1 MRSVLNLFLVAVLAS
16 PAIAQQAAPP
26 AAPAGPGL
34 TVTST
39 SFEDGGVIPDK
50 YTQKATPFVSPEVE
64 WKFAPAAVVS
74 YTLIMHDPEAA
85 PQKNS
90 ADVLHWMVFNIPA
103 GTTSLPEGA
112 SGSKMPEGA
121 IEGKSTRGTAGFL
134 GPGAGAAG
142 PYHHYTIELYALDTK
157 LSLAA
162 DATRD
167 DVLKAMNGHVIA
179 KGATVG
185 RFHR

>member
-1 MRSVLNLFLVAVLAS
+1 MRSLLNVFLLAAMAS
-16 PAIAQQAAPP
+16 PVMAQQAAPA
-26 AAPAGPGL
+26 AAPTSPGL
-34 TVTST
+34 TLTST
-39 SFEDGGVIPDK
+39 SFDDTAIIPDK
-50 YTQKATPFVSPEVE
+50 YTQKANPFVSPELE
-64 WKFAPAAVVS
+64 WKYAPAGVVS
-74 YTLIMHDPEAA
+74 YTLIMHDPDAA

-103 GTTSLPEGA
+103 GTTSLPEAA

-121 IEGKSTRGTAGFL
+121 IEGKSTRGTPGFL

-167 DVLKAMNGHVIA
+167 DVLKAMNGHVLA
-179 KGATVG
+179 KGVTVG